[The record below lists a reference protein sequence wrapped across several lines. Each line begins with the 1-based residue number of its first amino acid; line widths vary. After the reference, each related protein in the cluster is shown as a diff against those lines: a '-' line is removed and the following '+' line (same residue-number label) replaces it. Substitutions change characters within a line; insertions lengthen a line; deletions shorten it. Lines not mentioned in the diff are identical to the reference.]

1 VSAVE
6 RHPASRR
13 LRAWLTSAFV
23 TLAVLAPTAVQAA
36 ETYIQKPG
44 H

>member
-1 VSAVE
+1 VSAME
-6 RHPASRR
+6 RHPVTRGF
-13 LRAWLTSAFV
+13 RAWLTSALV